1 MNLIIGSYIFL
12 LKNGGTMFGGIKTIK
27 LVLAFAIVSLF
38 SISSCA
44 ATGVSLDLSSQVIS
58 AGDAITVDVFV
69 EPDVAIA
76 GMQFDLEFDETKM
89 HVVDV
94 VEGDLFAQSGMSTYF
109 NEGTIEFGS
118 LSNVYGTIL
127 GAANVVTPSAFATI
141 TMVVDAQDTG
151 TSTINLKNV
160 IISDPEGHA
169 VDIEI
174 TNSSVEIVGN
184 YDVNGDGIINFADYE
199 IVGQHFSENTS
210 SPHPSW
216 DVNSDGVVNILD
228 LTLVA
233 SNLD

>member
-1 MNLIIGSYIFL
+1 MFSGNIIIRVF
-12 LKNGGTMFGGIKTIK
+12 
-27 LVLAFAIVSLF
+27 VFAIVSLL
-38 SISSCA
+38 SISSCTA
-44 ATGVSLDLSSQVIS
+44 VGISLIPSSQVIS
-58 AGDAITVDVFV
+58 VGDTFTIDVFV

-76 GMQFDLEFDETKM
+76 GMQFDLEFAETKM
-89 HVVDV
+89 HVDGVT
-94 VEGDLFAQSGMSTYF
+94 EGDLFTKSGMGTYF

-141 TMVVDAQDTG
+141 TMVVDAQDAG

-169 VDIEI
+169 VEIEI
-174 TNSSVEIVGN
+174 TNSSVEIVNN
-184 YDVNGDGIINFADYE
+184 YDVNGDGIIDRADCD
-199 IVGQHFSENTS
+199 IVRQHYSENTS
-210 SPHPSW
+210 SPYPSW

-228 LTLVA
+228 LMLVA